1 MLETPSLES
10 VLPHDTKEWTEVR
23 KNNAFMNLL
32 NHFEATFPVD
42 QWTVD
47 GVDAWPVAR
56 LHLYYSFFPYQY
68 FAREPARGAVIRPL
82 DLARVGL
89 RVLRSLS
96 SYVRATLGDAAHR
109 QSSDHQYDAMF
120 LNYNTYMMALDGAW
134 YSRVCDPLIAQL
146 STRGRS
152 SLMLTG
158 GYEYSVPRH
167 TKSVFIQPQLVMH
180 RLAGMAARVGSRQS
194 MPELAEIEDQAK
206 SSGLFSKSFKLA
218 GPVEATI
225 KQIRAI
231 ARYFRGRLSVVQPKV
246 VFITCWYSTESLAC
260 ILACHQ
266 LGIPCVDIQH
276 GSQGFH
282 VGYARWN
289 RVPASGYNLLPT
301 FFWCW
306 SSTEASSIQE
316 WSARLPT
323 HQPVVGGNLFLERWV
338 RGQDDT
344 VLAYDATMDALKVQ
358 SGREIHVLCS
368 MNGSTKDE
376 IGTLAEVID
385 AANKSGLT
393 AYFWVRMHP
402 IALDQKDE
410 VRTTFSA
417 RGITNFDVDN
427 GTMLPLYALLRNVDV
442 HITTFSSV
450 VIEAQA
456 FGVPSVIS
464 ELGVINFPQ
473 QISSGWAIAARTIP
487 EWVSGITHQLSR
499 RNALSTDDSQSSGS
513 SEKVLDELLE
523 SIEMVT
529 RN

>member
-1 MLETPSLES
+1 MLETPAVEASLTNNT
-10 VLPHDTKEWTEVR
+10 DEWTEVR
-23 KNNAFMNLL
+23 KNNAFMDLL
-32 NHFEATFPVD
+32 NHLETMFPVD
-42 QWTVD
+42 QWKVD

-68 FAREPARGAVIRPL
+68 FAREPARGAVMKPL
-82 DLARVGL
+82 DVARVGL
-89 RVLRSLS
+89 RVARSLVN
-96 SYVRATLGDAAHR
+96 YVRATVGDSEHG
-109 QSSDHQYDAMF
+109 QSSDRQYDVMF
-120 LNYNTYMMALDGAW
+120 LNYNTYMMLLDESW
-134 YSRVCDPLIAQL
+134 YSRVCDPFIERLAA
-146 STRGRS
+146 RGLS

-167 TKSVFIQPQLVMH
+167 TKSSFIQPQLVLH
-180 RLAGMAARVGSRQS
+180 RLLGIAAKAGSRQL
-194 MPELAEIEDQAK
+194 PHGLPEIEVHAK
-206 SSGLFSKSFKLA
+206 ASGLFSSSFALA
-218 GPVEATI
+218 GPVEATV
-225 KQIRAI
+225 KQIRSI
-231 ARYFRGRLSVVQPKV
+231 ARYFKRRLSVAQPKV
-246 VFITCWYSTESLAC
+246 VFVTCWYSTESLAC
-260 ILACHQ
+260 ILACHE
-266 LGIPCVDIQH
+266 LGISCVDIQH

-289 RVPASGYNLLPT
+289 RVPQAGYNLMPNY
-301 FFWCW
+301 FWCW
-306 SSTEASSIQE
+306 SQSEASAIRE
-316 WSARLPT
+316 WSAGLPT
-323 HQPVVGGNLFLERWV
+323 HQPVVGGNIFLDRWIN
-338 RGQDDT
+338 GLDDT
-344 VLAYDATMDALKVQ
+344 VLNYDVRLAKLKES
-358 SGREIHVLCS
+358 SGREIQILCS

-385 AANKSGLT
+385 ALNKSGLK
-393 AYFWVRMHP
+393 AHFWVRLHP
-402 IALDQKDE
+402 IALDQKE
-410 VRTTFSA
+410 VVRATFRT
-417 RGITNFDVDN
+417 RGIDNFDVDN
-427 GTMLPLYALLRNVDV
+427 GTVLPLYALLRNVDV

-499 RNALSTDDSQSSGS
+499 RHALSRDSQSSGS